1 MEVHAGVA
9 PPSNVGTNG
18 KIVEMTEDAVTLE
31 NLFKH
36 IYPKR
41 MVVLQGQEKTQCS
54 ACGLVSTKFTKL
66 VCNDC
71 IKFYKSQTDVPMEII
86 KLPGIMDLLVGDK
99 DAASDHQQRASNT
112 RLAMG
117 PPASTAPSGLNKFK
131 NLGAVHKLRAEQ
143 GAKKAK
149 AALVEQKRG
158 IKITVTLW
166 ALALGHK
173 RMDTVGQICV
183 SHIFEDSVQLKAT
196 LEKLLERVVSEFQVL
211 YPDARQLSW

>member
-1 MEVHAGVA
+1 
-9 PPSNVGTNG
+9 
-18 KIVEMTEDAVTLE
+18 
-31 NLFKH
+31 
-36 IYPKR
+36 
-41 MVVLQGQEKTQCS
+41 
-54 ACGLVSTKFTKL
+54 
-66 VCNDC
+66 
-71 IKFYKSQTDVPMEII
+71 MEII

-99 DAASDHQQRASNT
+99 DTASLGELSSQILQAASDHQQRASNT

-117 PPASTAPSGLNKFK
+117 PPASTAPSGLKKFR
-131 NLGAVHKLRAEQ
+131 NLGAAHKLRAEQ

-173 RMDTVGQICV
+173 RMDAMSLRFVGQICV

-196 LEKLLERVVSEFQVL
+196 LEKLLERVVSEFQGL
-211 YPDARQLSW
+211 YPDARQLS